1 MSGSVERREPDF
13 ILMVALVVACLAV
26 GGIVLAV
33 VPRPVPPVKSAAVG
47 PAAQVAAPVNAEADP
62 AACVGD
68 GSIPDGLVVG
78 LPARAVAHR
87 MFQLSGLSETQK
99 VAALWQSRY
108 ATDMGPELEKSGL
121 RACAYRAW
129 DGGPCGN
136 CFGTATVVRFQDA
149 ATALHMRD
157 VATSDLPKAPTAGD
171 VFAFEQLG
179 NVWVEGDRGGGFPE
193 DVAVMA
199 RGEYLAFI
207 QVSPGGPQAQ
217 ALLQDLARQQYTLLR
232 SA

>member
-1 MSGSVERREPDF
+1 MSDSAERREPDF

-33 VPRPVPPVKSAAVG
+33 VPRPVSPVKPAAAG
-47 PAAQVAAPVNAEADP
+47 PAPQVAAPAPYDP

-87 MFQLSGLSETQK
+87 MFQLSGLPDTQK

-129 DGGPCGN
+129 DGGSCGN

-157 VATSDLPKAPTAGD
+157 VATADLPKAPTAGD

-207 QVSPGGPQAQ
+207 QVSPAGPQAQ
-217 ALLQDLARQQYTLLR
+217 ALLQDLARRQYILLR
-232 SA
+232 TA